1 MGSLPASNPSH
12 HQPGELPGLERSLT
26 KLRINQSTVLETVL
40 SVETDAQAQP
50 RVQGWAGLLP
60 DTSQGQPLEY
70 ELTKQS
76 LESK

>member
-1 MGSLPASNPSH
+1 MGGLPASNPSH
-12 HQPGELPGLERSLT
+12 HQPGELPGIGRSLN

-40 SVETDAQAQP
+40 SVETETQAQP
-50 RVQGWAGLLP
+50 RVQEWAGLLA

-76 LESK
+76 LETQ